1 MWAEELNLASLD
13 EQSSSQEVSE
23 KDKQKVTENS
33 KKAKQ
38 IRKKIKDSQLRWKEI
53 ALFLAKILWRYYDN
67 WFIINT
73 VHSFLE
79 NIDKEYN
86 NLVIIFTPFL
96 EDKRQIEKINDYINY
111 TKNNIKKI
119 DDNHIDLIVSLIES
133 EKLSWEQL
141 KGEQLWGS
149 LKKDDFGISYEKFIN
164 ELKWEL
170 KN

>member
-1 MWAEELNLASLD
+1 MWAEELNLVSLD
-13 EQSSSQEVSE
+13 DQNSSQEVSE
-23 KDKQKVTENS
+23 KDKQNVSEDS
-33 KKAKQ
+33 KKAQKVQKQ
-38 IRKKIKDSQLRWKEI
+38 IKKSQIKWKEM

-67 WFIINT
+67 WSIINI

-86 NLVIIFTPFL
+86 NLVIIFSPFL
-96 EDKRQIEKINDYINY
+96 EDKREINKINDYINY
-111 TKNNIKKI
+111 VKNNIKKI
-119 DDNHIDLIVSLIES
+119 DDNHIDLIVSLIEV

-141 KGEQLWGS
+141 KGEQLWNS
-149 LKKDDFGISYEKFIN
+149 LKKDNSGISYEKFIN